1 MTRTRFLMAVATLST
16 VVAATL
22 TAGQASADT
31 LPVIVAGTTI
41 TDSSGPST
49 RLEDPILSDDVTWG
63 H

>member
-31 LPVIVAGTTI
+31 QPAIVAGTTI
-41 TDSSGPST
+41 TDSSGSLT
-49 RLEDPILSDDVTWG
+49 GLEDPIVSDDVTWG